1 MQQEY
6 VDKVQEYKKTCIG
19 KVPIMLKSNF
29 CMLTSYTTDRDLALL
44 GECTF
49 DEVSVQSKNAVPIL
63 LPVAVQQFCACS
75 GREFVFDLVCI
86 HL

>member
-1 MQQEY
+1 M
-6 VDKVQEYKKTCIG
+6 QEYKKTCIG

-49 DEVSVQSKNAVPIL
+49 DEVSALTVQGSSCCSAAVVL
-63 LPVAVQQFCACS
+63 SRVWC
-75 GREFVFDLVCI
+75 
-86 HL
+86 